1 MGRAGFEKEP
11 AAVGMGTG
19 RQEGRAEGKAVLWG
33 RHAMT
38 LGGTKGLG
46 TLRSALSRSR
56 DSDASKAKA
65 ASAQPV
71 RAGNIPVIAQ
81 SPRTR
86 AGGCSMT
93 PRAPQVSAHGSRLCS
108 WSCQMQEALREEPR
122 LAPPQSSITPACFST
137 AATEQSACS
146 FNTQHSKLSSPRAEG
161 RAQPKQRTA
170 AREPQALQR
179 PYKNIFAV

>member
-81 SPRTR
+81 SPRTG

-93 PRAPQVSAHGSRLCS
+93 PLGTAGVS
-108 WSCQMQEALREEPR
+108 PR
-122 LAPPQSSITPACFST
+122 LKTVLLVLPDAGSITGRTPACP
-137 AATEQSACS
+137 SAIIYLPS
-146 FNTQHSKLSSPRAEG
+146 VLLHSSH
-161 RAQPKQRTA
+161 
-170 AREPQALQR
+170 
-179 PYKNIFAV
+179 